1 MDTYNDDVINYYV
14 VIVFQLY
21 IDIDIYT
28 SGKIDNTSFY
38 KIEYFLLSLNAHL
51 SSL

>member
-14 VIVFQLY
+14 VVVFQLY

-28 SGKIDNTSFY
+28 SDKDNTSFY

-51 SSL
+51 SSQ